1 METKKFAVIGHPIG
15 HTMSPFIHTR
25 LFELQGVKA
34 EYTKLDIAPENL
46 EYEFKNTL
54 SKLDGF
60 NITIPHK
67 QAVIPFLDEI
77 DAKAEMYGSVNT
89 VSNKNGISKG
99 YTTDPDGF
107 LKALDAAGILL
118 NGRIVVFGCGGVART
133 GCSQKTAPP
142 LCRKK
147 RGFENCRGFMRGNQ
161 KNSCR
166 LRCKLLPY

>member
-1 METKKFAVIGHPIG
+1 MNLGGIFYYGNQEICRNR
-15 HTMSPFIHTR
+15 SPNRSHNVT
-25 LFELQGVKA
+25 V
-34 EYTKLDIAPENL
+34 YTHKTFLNFRASKPNIQSLTLLPKILNMNL
-46 EYEFKNTL
+46 KSTL

-107 LKALDAAGILL
+107 FKG
-118 NGRIVVFGCGGVART
+118 
-133 GCSQKTAPP
+133 S
-142 LCRKK
+142 
-147 RGFENCRGFMRGNQ
+147 
-161 KNSCR
+161 
-166 LRCKLLPY
+166 